1 MYNITIIF
9 SMHIQIGECNS
20 NNLYNIIVQEN
31 PEIIFEEFDILRT
44 EDEYY
49 RNEHYKNQ
57 KESSLETIAIMNY
70 LEKFNVKY
78 VPVDTYD
85 VKYFPT
91 EMYKKISIA
100 NPDYNKVFS
109 ENIIKVGQ
117 KGFQYLNSIDCYN
130 LLEELH
136 LIEENAVKNS
146 NDNKLITDYNSW
158 KSVSNARDIEMLNNI
173 YEYSKMHEYNN
184 AVFIIGAE
192 HKKSIMKK
200 INDYNKMDNIK
211 IKWWSWRIA

>member
-49 RNEHYKNQ
+49 RNGHYKNK

-91 EMYKKISIA
+91 EMYKEISIA
-100 NPDYNKVFS
+100 NPDYDKVFS
-109 ENIIKVGQ
+109 ENIIKAGQ

-136 LIEENAVKNS
+136 LIEENAIKNS

-158 KSVSNARDIEMLNNI
+158 KSVSNARDTEMLNNI
-173 YEYSKMHEYNN
+173 YEYSKMHKYNN

-200 INDYNKMDNIK
+200 IDDYNKMDNIK
-211 IKWWSWRIA
+211 IKWRSWRIA

>member
-49 RNEHYKNQ
+49 RNGYYKNQ
-57 KESSLETIAIMNY
+57 KGSSLETIAIMKY
-70 LEKFNVKY
+70 LEKFNVEY

-100 NPDYNKVFS
+100 NPDYDKVS
-109 ENIIKVGQ
+109 LENIIKAGQ

-136 LIEENAVKNS
+136 LIEENAIKNS
-146 NDNKLITDYNSW
+146 NDSKLISDYNSW
-158 KSVSNARDIEMLNNI
+158 KSVSNARDTEMLNNI
-173 YEYSKMHEYNN
+173 YEYSKMHKYNN

-200 INDYNKMDNIK
+200 IDDYNKMDNIK
-211 IKWWSWRIA
+211 INWWSWRIA

>member
-49 RNEHYKNQ
+49 RNGYYKNQ
-57 KESSLETIAIMNY
+57 KGSSLETIAIMKY
-70 LEKFNVKY
+70 LEKFNVEY

-100 NPDYNKVFS
+100 NPDYDKVS
-109 ENIIKVGQ
+109 LENIIKAGQ

-130 LLEELH
+130 LPM
-136 LIEENAVKNS
+136 S
-146 NDNKLITDYNSW
+146 TS
-158 KSVSNARDIEMLNNI
+158 
-173 YEYSKMHEYNN
+173 
-184 AVFIIGAE
+184 
-192 HKKSIMKK
+192 
-200 INDYNKMDNIK
+200 
-211 IKWWSWRIA
+211 

>member
-1 MYNITIIF
+1 
-9 SMHIQIGECNS
+9 MHIQIGECNS

>member
-49 RNEHYKNQ
+49 RNGHYKNQ
-57 KESSLETIAIMNY
+57 KGSSLETIAIMNY
-70 LEKFNVKY
+70 LENFNVEY

-91 EMYKKISIA
+91 EMYKEISIA
-100 NPDYNKVFS
+100 NPDYDKVFS
-109 ENIIKVGQ
+109 ENIIKAGQ

-136 LIEENAVKNS
+136 LIEENAIKNS
-146 NDNKLITDYNSW
+146 KNNKLITDYNSW
-158 KSVSNARDIEMLNNI
+158 KSVSNARDTEMLNNI
-173 YEYSKMHEYNN
+173 YEYSKMHKYNN

-200 INDYNKMDNIK
+200 IDDYNKMDNIK